1 MRQLSEIL
9 SELVGRKTLH
19 VYDFD
24 DTIVQTQ
31 TPVVV
36 VDSDGNRRELS
47 SHEYATYLP
56 KPGETFDFT
65 EFDKMIRSSVPIKAN
80 IDQLKA
86 SLNNPNIKTTILTAR
101 RVAFPIMKH
110 LRDTYKMNVYVI
122 GVGSSNP
129 ELKADYIEREVQ
141 RGYIN
146 VKFVDDSEKNLAAV
160 AARLRKYDINLQ
172 LVNAKTGKP
181 VTI

>member
-1 MRQLSEIL
+1 MIKLSNIL
-9 SELVGRKTLH
+9 KEFQGKTLH

-36 VDSDGNRRELS
+36 IDPKGSRRELS

-56 KPGETFDFT
+56 KPGEKFDFT
-65 EFDKMIRSSVPIKAN
+65 EFDKMIRSSTPLQPN
-80 IDQLKA
+80 IDQLRA
-86 SLNNPNIKTTILTAR
+86 SLSNANIKTTILTAR

-110 LRDTYKMNVYVI
+110 LRDKYNMNVYVV

-129 ELKADYIEREVQ
+129 EIKADYIENEVKK
-141 RGYIN
+141 GYTTI
-146 VKFVDDSEKNLAAV
+146 KFMDDSEKNLAAV
-160 AARLRKYDINLQ
+160 AARLRRYDINLE
-172 LVNAKTGKP
+172 LINAKTGK
-181 VTI
+181 VGSI

>member
-1 MRQLSEIL
+1 MIKLGNIL
-9 SELVGRKTLH
+9 KEFQGRTLH

-31 TPVVV
+31 TSVGV
-36 VDSDGNRRELS
+36 VDQQGNRKELS
-47 SHEYATYLP
+47 SHDYATYLP
-56 KPGETFDFT
+56 KPGEKFDFT
-65 EFDKMIRSSVPIKAN
+65 EFDKMIKSSVPIQTN

-101 RVAFPIMKH
+101 KIAFPIMKH
-110 LRDTYKMNVYVI
+110 LRDAYNMNVYVV

-141 RGYIN
+141 RGYTT
-146 VKFVDDSEKNLAAV
+146 VKFMDDSEKNLSAV
-160 AARLRKYDINLQ
+160 AARLRKYQIKLE
-172 LVNAKTGKP
+172 LINAKTGKL

>member
-1 MRQLSEIL
+1 MIKLTSLLKEFQ
-9 SELVGRKTLH
+9 GKTLH

-36 VDSDGNRRELS
+36 VDLQGNRKDLT
-47 SHEYATYLP
+47 SHEYVKYLP
-56 KPGETFDFT
+56 KPGEELDFT
-65 EFDKMIRSSVPIKAN
+65 EFDKMIKSSSPIQTN

-110 LRDTYKMNVYVI
+110 LRDKYNMNVYVV

-129 ELKADYIEREVQ
+129 ELKADYIEREVK
-141 RGYIN
+141 RGYTTI
-146 VKFVDDSEKNLAAV
+146 KFMDDSEKNLAAV
-160 AARLRKYDINLQ
+160 AARLRRYDVNLE
-172 LVNAKTGKP
+172 LIDAKTGKL